1 MLDHL
6 TFNQVV
12 VFVNKVERA
21 IMLTELLKKRSFN
34 PICIHRKLEQE
45 QRILNYD
52 RFKSGESRLLVAT
65 DVFGRGM
72 DIERVDFVVNF
83 GMPP

>member
-21 IMLTELLKKRSFN
+21 IMLTELLKKRSFF
-34 PICIHRKLEQE
+34 PICIHRKLDQD
-45 QRILNYD
+45 QRIKNYD
-52 RFKSGESRLLVAT
+52 RFKSG
-65 DVFGRGM
+65 
-72 DIERVDFVVNF
+72 
-83 GMPP
+83 